1 MRKKELF
8 TCKEDLD
15 NIIDSFI
22 ENGLIQV
29 RGDGEN
35 TAFQIADEV
44 NSSQIPSSTESIDGK
59 ENTEENHIQQNK
71 EKDCTTMETF
81 KYKPSAMNEKLLLQ
95 LANTTPAQ
103 LIELN
108 TFNEVAMAPRQP
120 EGMNT
125 TNKRVATSSQRQ
137 QCDLMGVGNKGDC
150 FVFDLF
156 KNRISQLEKEI
167 SKKDEIISFLTE
179 QISVKNAL
187 TIPLQNQGP
196 ERRSA
201 NNNSLN
207 DSIESEVP
215 REEAHT
221 IKLNKKKKV
230 FVAGDSLLNGIS
242 EKGLSR
248 DHQVTVKNLPGGT
261 TEKVLEEIEDLV
273 ADKPDCII
281 IHAGTND
288 ITNGINSLNSV
299 KKIVKD
305 VKKSFPNKKLFF
317 SSILLRKDKKG
328 ISKKVTDINRRL
340 KKLLSAKTSRFYR

>member
-1 MRKKELF
+1 
-8 TCKEDLD
+8 
-15 NIIDSFI
+15 
-22 ENGLIQV
+22 
-29 RGDGEN
+29 
-35 TAFQIADEV
+35 
-44 NSSQIPSSTESIDGK
+44 
-59 ENTEENHIQQNK
+59 
-71 EKDCTTMETF
+71 
-81 KYKPSAMNEKLLLQ
+81 MNEKLDCICAEIEKIKEFQVVVESKFTKLELT
-95 LANTTPAQ
+95 NRTPAEPM
-103 LIELN
+103 ELN
-108 TFNEVAMAPRQP
+108 TTNEAGMAPRQP

-125 TNKRVATSSQRQ
+125 TNKHVATSSQQQ
-137 QCDLMGVGNKGDC
+137 QCDLMGVGNKVDC

-187 TIPLQNQGP
+187 ATPLQNQGP

-207 DSIESEVP
+207 KSIKSEVP

-230 FVAGDSLLNGIS
+230 VVAGDSLLNGIS

-248 DHQVTVKNLPGGT
+248 DNQVTVKNLPSGT
-261 TEKVLEEIEDLV
+261 TEKEIEDLV
-273 ADKPDCII
+273 ADKPDCIF

-299 KKIVKD
+299 KK
-305 VKKSFPNKKLFF
+305 SSPNTKLVF
-317 SSILLRKDKKG
+317 SSILIRKDKKD
-328 ISKKVTDINRRL
+328 ISKKVTDINSRL
-340 KKLLSAKTSRFYR
+340 KNCCQQKHLDFINKSNILKEHLGNRKLHLNKRGNSVLANNFIKYLRSSF

>member
-1 MRKKELF
+1 MESELLNAVNYIKNISKKKVTFAKIEAFMRKKELF

-44 NSSQIPSSTESIDGK
+44 NSSQVPSSTESIDGK
-59 ENTEENHIQQNK
+59 ENTEKNHIQQNK
-71 EKDCTTMETF
+71 EKDVTTMETF
-81 KYKPSAMNEKLLLQ
+81 KYEPSAMNEKLDWICAEIEKIKEFQVVVESKFTNLELT
-95 LANTTPAQ
+95 NTTPAQ
-103 LIELN
+103 PIELN
-108 TFNEVAMAPRQP
+108 TSNEADMAPRQL

-137 QCDLMGVGNKGDC
+137 QYDLMRVGNKGDC
-150 FVFDLF
+150 FVFDSF

-215 REEAHT
+215 REEVHT

-230 FVAGDSLLNGIS
+230 VVAGDSLLNGKEAIKRPS
-242 EKGLSR
+242 G
-248 DHQVTVKNLPGGT
+248 
-261 TEKVLEEIEDLV
+261 
-273 ADKPDCII
+273 
-281 IHAGTND
+281 
-288 ITNGINSLNSV
+288 NG
-299 KKIVKD
+299 
-305 VKKSFPNKKLFF
+305 
-317 SSILLRKDKKG
+317 
-328 ISKKVTDINRRL
+328 
-340 KKLLSAKTSRFYR
+340 

>member
-1 MRKKELF
+1 MESELLNALNYIKNSSKKKVTFPKIEAFMRKKELF
-8 TCKEDLD
+8 TCKEDID

-35 TAFQIADEV
+35 TAFQIANEV
-44 NSSQIPSSTESIDGK
+44 NSSKIPPSPESIEGK
-59 ENTEENHIQQNK
+59 KNTEKNHIQQNE
-71 EKDCTTMETF
+71 EKDCTTIETF
-81 KYKPSAMNEKLLLQ
+81 KYESSAMNEKLLLQ

-120 EGMNT
+120 EWMST
-125 TNKRVATSSQRQ
+125 TNKRVTTNCQRQ

-179 QISVKNAL
+179 QISVKNAF
-187 TIPLQNQGP
+187 TIPLQNQSP

-201 NNNSLN
+201 NNNPLN

-215 REEAHT
+215 REEVHT
-221 IKLNKKKKV
+221 IKLNKKKK
-230 FVAGDSLLNGIS
+230 LL
-242 EKGLSR
+242 
-248 DHQVTVKNLPGGT
+248 Q
-261 TEKVLEEIEDLV
+261 
-273 ADKPDCII
+273 
-281 IHAGTND
+281 
-288 ITNGINSLNSV
+288 
-299 KKIVKD
+299 
-305 VKKSFPNKKLFF
+305 
-317 SSILLRKDKKG
+317 
-328 ISKKVTDINRRL
+328 KVTHFL
-340 KKLLSAKTSRFYR
+340 TE

>member
-1 MRKKELF
+1 MTAEYLVKSCQKKKKKKKTADIKSCQKVQSTKFKMESELSNALNDLKNISKKKVTFAKIEAFMRKKELF

-35 TAFQIADEV
+35 TAFQIADKV
-44 NSSQIPSSTESIDGK
+44 NISQIPPSPESIDSK
-59 ENTEENHIQQNK
+59 ENTEKNRIQQNE

-81 KYKPSAMNEKLLLQ
+81 KYKPSAMNEKSLLQ

-125 TNKRVATSSQRQ
+125 TNKRVATSWQRQ

-179 QISVKNAL
+179 QISVKNAF
-187 TIPLQNQGP
+187 TIPLQNQSP

-201 NNNSLN
+201 NNNPLN

-215 REEAHT
+215 REEVHT
-221 IKLNKKKKV
+221 IKLNKKKK
-230 FVAGDSLLNGIS
+230 LL
-242 EKGLSR
+242 
-248 DHQVTVKNLPGGT
+248 
-261 TEKVLEEIEDLV
+261 
-273 ADKPDCII
+273 
-281 IHAGTND
+281 
-288 ITNGINSLNSV
+288 
-299 KKIVKD
+299 
-305 VKKSFPNKKLFF
+305 
-317 SSILLRKDKKG
+317 
-328 ISKKVTDINRRL
+328 
-340 KKLLSAKTSRFYR
+340 

>member
-1 MRKKELF
+1 MESELLNALNYIKNISKKKVTFAKIEAFMRKKELF

-35 TAFQIADEV
+35 TAFQIADKV
-44 NSSQIPSSTESIDGK
+44 NISQIPPSPESIDSK
-59 ENTEENHIQQNK
+59 ENTEKNRIQQNE

-81 KYKPSAMNEKLLLQ
+81 KYKPSAMNEKSLLQ

-125 TNKRVATSSQRQ
+125 TNKRVATSWQRQ

-167 SKKDEIISFLTE
+167 SKKDEIISLLTE
-179 QISVKNAL
+179 QLSIKNAF
-187 TIPLQNQGP
+187 TIPLQNQSP

-201 NNNSLN
+201 NNNPLN

-215 REEAHT
+215 REEVHT
-221 IKLNKKKKV
+221 IKLNKKKK
-230 FVAGDSLLNGIS
+230 LL
-242 EKGLSR
+242 
-248 DHQVTVKNLPGGT
+248 
-261 TEKVLEEIEDLV
+261 
-273 ADKPDCII
+273 
-281 IHAGTND
+281 
-288 ITNGINSLNSV
+288 
-299 KKIVKD
+299 
-305 VKKSFPNKKLFF
+305 
-317 SSILLRKDKKG
+317 
-328 ISKKVTDINRRL
+328 
-340 KKLLSAKTSRFYR
+340 

>member
-1 MRKKELF
+1 
-8 TCKEDLD
+8 
-15 NIIDSFI
+15 
-22 ENGLIQV
+22 
-29 RGDGEN
+29 
-35 TAFQIADEV
+35 
-44 NSSQIPSSTESIDGK
+44 
-59 ENTEENHIQQNK
+59 
-71 EKDCTTMETF
+71 
-81 KYKPSAMNEKLLLQ
+81 
-95 LANTTPAQ
+95 
-103 LIELN
+103 
-108 TFNEVAMAPRQP
+108 
-120 EGMNT
+120 
-125 TNKRVATSSQRQ
+125 
-137 QCDLMGVGNKGDC
+137 MGVGNRGDC
-150 FVFDLF
+150 FVFDSF
-156 KNRISQLEKEI
+156 KNRISQLGKEI

-207 DSIESEVP
+207 DSIESEVT

-221 IKLNKKKKV
+221 TKLNKEKKV
-230 FVAGDSLLNGIS
+230 VVAGDSLLNGIS

-288 ITNGINSLNSV
+288 ITNSINSLNSV

-305 VKKSFPNKKLFF
+305 VKKSSPNTRLVF
-317 SSILLRKDKKG
+317 SSILIRKDKKG
-328 ISKKVTDINRRL
+328 ISKKVTDINTRL
-340 KKLLSAKTSRFYR
+340 KNYCQQKHLDFIDNSNILVEHLGNRKLQLNKRGNSVLANNFIKYLQSSFSTLDDFSCVRDFQTEYGSQQLLSFEINGFTNKAYEKNLRLIRQENLNRIILAHLNINSIRNKFDLLANQITANVNVLVI

>member
-1 MRKKELF
+1 
-8 TCKEDLD
+8 
-15 NIIDSFI
+15 
-22 ENGLIQV
+22 
-29 RGDGEN
+29 
-35 TAFQIADEV
+35 
-44 NSSQIPSSTESIDGK
+44 
-59 ENTEENHIQQNK
+59 
-71 EKDCTTMETF
+71 
-81 KYKPSAMNEKLLLQ
+81 MNEKLDWICAEIEKIKEFQVAVESKFTKLELT
-95 LANTTPAQ
+95 NTTPAQ
-103 LIELN
+103 PIELN
-108 TFNEVAMAPRQP
+108 TSNEPDMAPWQP

-125 TNKRVATSSQRQ
+125 INKRVATSSQRQ

-156 KNRISQLEKEI
+156 KKRISQLEKEI

-207 DSIESEVP
+207 DNIESEVP
-215 REEAHT
+215 REEAYT

-230 FVAGDSLLNGIS
+230 VVAGDSLLNGIS

-261 TEKVLEEIEDLV
+261 TEKALEEIKDLI

-305 VKKSFPNKKLFF
+305 AKKSSPNTKLVF
-317 SSILLRKDKKG
+317 SSILIRKDKKG
-328 ISKKVTDINRRL
+328 ISKNVTDINSRL
-340 KKLLSAKTSRFYR
+340 KNYCQQKHLNFIDNSNIMEEHLGNRKLHLNERGNSVLANNFIKYLRSSF